1 MMEVDALI
9 QKVLEKF
16 AKRSEALGQS
26 ADYPYPFGD
35 NIEQRL
41 TPAMDQYRDL
51 MQRHAADLLPRLK
64 ALTWVFRM
72 YINEDYRVT
81 YAFDIKS
88 LGTILAKGDL
98 EANTFDPT
106 KVRVSTYNEYN
117 WKCNKLVADAYAVGA
132 GVGLSIG
139 KSLGGT
145 KTKGDG
151 YPAAYEY
158 ADNVCYLWAPQA
170 NELTKSDRNLRSL
183 TNARIP
189 RVRADANAL
198 PEVGDIMCFPAEG
211 GLGHSS
217 LYLGKKLI
225 ISAKT
230 DGIDIETEEFETEMH
245 DGKARLRKF
254 TGSGK

>member
-1 MMEVDALI
+1 MEIDALI
-9 QKVLEKF
+9 QQVLEKF
-16 AKRSEALGQS
+16 AKRSQELTQG
-26 ADYPYPFGD
+26 DPDNYPFGA

-88 LGTILAKGDL
+88 LGTILNKGEL
-98 EANTFDPT
+98 EADTFDPT
-106 KVRVSTYNEYN
+106 KVRVSTYNAYD

-132 GVGLSIG
+132 GVGLSIA
-139 KSLGGT
+139 KNLGGT
-145 KTKGDG
+145 KIKGNG
-151 YPAAYEY
+151 YPAAHECHG
-158 ADNVCYLWAPQA
+158 NTCYLWAPQA
-170 NELTKSDRNLRSL
+170 NELAKSDRNLRSF
-183 TNARIP
+183 TNARVP
-189 RVRADANAL
+189 RARSDAAAQ
-198 PEVGDIMCFPAEG
+198 PEVGDIMAFPTDG

-230 DGIDIETEEFETEMH
+230 DGIEIETEEFETEMH

>member
-1 MMEVDALI
+1 MEIDTLI

-16 AKRSEALGQS
+16 SKRSQELTQGNAE
-26 ADYPYPFGD
+26 DYPFGT
-35 NIEQRL
+35 NIKQRL

-51 MQRHAADLLPRLK
+51 MQRHEANLPPRLK
-64 ALTWVFRM
+64 ALTWVLRM

-81 YAFDIKS
+81 YAFEIKS
-88 LGTILAKGDL
+88 LGTILTLGQL

-106 KVRVSTYNEYN
+106 KVRVSTYNAYD

-132 GVGLSIG
+132 AAGLSIG
-139 KSLGGT
+139 KSLGGV

-151 YPAAYEY
+151 YPATHSCGG
-158 ADNVCYLWAPQA
+158 NTCYLWAPQA
-170 NELTKSDRNLRSL
+170 NELARPERNLRSL
-183 TNARIP
+183 TNARVLRGRP
-189 RVRADANAL
+189 DANAQ
-198 PEVGDIMCFPAEG
+198 PEVGDIICFPTDG

-230 DGIDIETEEFETEMH
+230 DGIEIETEEFETEMH

>member
-1 MMEVDALI
+1 MEIDALI

-16 AKRSEALGQS
+16 GKRSQELTQG
-26 ADYPYPFGD
+26 DPDNYPFGT

-41 TPAMDQYRDL
+41 LPAMDQYRDL
-51 MQRHAADLLPRLK
+51 MQRHSADLLPRLK
-64 ALTWVFRM
+64 ALTWVLRM

-88 LGTILAKGDL
+88 LGTILTKGEL
-98 EANTFDPT
+98 EAETFDPT
-106 KVRVSTYNEYN
+106 KVRVSTYNAYD

-132 GVGLSIG
+132 AVGLSIG
-139 KSLGGT
+139 KSWGGA
-145 KTKGDG
+145 KIKGDG
-151 YPAAYEY
+151 YPATY
-158 ADNVCYLWAPQA
+158 DCNGNTCYLWTPQA
-170 NELTKSDRNLRSL
+170 NDLARSERNLRSL
-183 TNARIP
+183 TNARVP
-189 RVRADANAL
+189 RVRSDANAQPAL
-198 PEVGDIMCFPAEG
+198 GDIMSFPTEG

-245 DGKARLRKF
+245 EGKARLRKF